1 MWDIVIKASMG
12 GFWRDF
18 PIPFDT
24 NVEEREMGEGFDKD
38 ESSFPICIRLAL
50 QG

>member
-24 NVEEREMGEGFDKD
+24 NVEEREMGEGSIKMK
-38 ESSFPICIRLAL
+38 AL
-50 QG
+50 FQSAYD